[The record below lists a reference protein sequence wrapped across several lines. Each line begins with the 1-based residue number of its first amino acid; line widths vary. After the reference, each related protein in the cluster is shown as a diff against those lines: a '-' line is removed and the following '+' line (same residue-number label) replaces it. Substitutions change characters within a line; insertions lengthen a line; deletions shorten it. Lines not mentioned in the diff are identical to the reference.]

1 MLLIVF
7 LASLYG
13 LMILVKKWLSIPYAQ
28 VPFVTI
34 LSLMSVLYVAGLFE
48 LLLQISWL
56 VFLVGL
62 VCFALS
68 LYKSTVGISS
78 LTFFRRLIYDHSL
91 FPLTAFGVLFL
102 LSWFVFRNT
111 YVTEWDELSFWSLF
125 TKIATNY
132 NSMIAGFNDINK
144 ADYPRITALLQYYF
158 ILFLKGGNFHEGT
171 AIFAQ
176 SVIFVSAVPVFL
188 SFKKYNVFL
197 LCLITFCF
205 YSLVDVFAL
214 PIYSLYADSVLG
226 LCWGMSLI
234 LYLINRK
241 QDKIVLILT
250 SICLF
255 SMVQVKE
262 IGLVFGFFTIFIVLI
277 DEGFFSTFRLPVMLK
292 RLAVLTAVV
301 LVSHASWSM
310 FKSYNGVIG
319 TSFILDSERIYDSLF
334 DLQDYQRTT
343 AENYLYSLIH
353 IGNVAKTQ
361 AVLDEQHQDR
371 FIGNFAHQF
380 HFFEFSLSP
389 LYWAIIFVI
398 FMSLSYYL
406 TGNTTEKLFDRRSR
420 CVTFT
425 ICLLASLAAYT
436 CLILVLY
443 MFAFS
448 QYEAVRLASFW
459 RYLGTAYLGLFL
471 VLFYCVLKTEKKSL
485 LVAFIILMI
494 LVTPASTKL
503 ILNTFHKSDTQ
514 KSLDNLYRKID
525 PVIEE
530 IKGKEKGRSLRI
542 LLIHQRDDGMV
553 RNIVRHRAFPLR
565 FESIS
570 SVNTEK
576 KDDWPMQTWIGSA
589 EDFGLILQKCDYLI
603 VLKDDEFWDMFGDV
617 VNYSALKSIWRL
629 DNERLV
635 RVRAGGGHYET
646 LMSLFFSLATMRN

>member
-1 MLLIVF
+1 M
-7 LASLYG
+7 
-13 LMILVKKWLSIPYAQ
+13 MLVKKWLSIPYAQ

-34 LSLMSVLYVAGLFE
+34 ISLMSVLYVAGLFE

-56 VFLVGL
+56 VYLVGL
-62 VCFALS
+62 MCFVLS
-68 LYKSTVGISS
+68 LYKSTVGISRR
-78 LTFFRRLIYDHSL
+78 TFFRRLIYDHSL

-111 YVTEWDELSFWSLF
+111 YVTEWDEFSFWSIF

-176 SVIFVSAVPVFL
+176 SVIFGSAMPVFL
-188 SFKKYNVFL
+188 SFRKYNVFL

-205 YSLVDVFAL
+205 YSLPDVFVQ
-214 PIYSLYADSVLG
+214 PVSSLYADSVLG

-234 LYLINRK
+234 LYLMNRK
-241 QDKIVLILT
+241 QDRVVLIIT
-250 SICLF
+250 SLCLF

-262 IGLVFGFFTIFIVLI
+262 MGLVFAFCTIFMVMI
-277 DEGFFSTFRLPVMLK
+277 DEGFFSTFRLPVVLK
-292 RLAVLTAVV
+292 RLGVLTAVV
-301 LVSHASWSM
+301 LVSYASWSM
-310 FKSYNGVIG
+310 FKSYNGVVAS
-319 TSFILDSERIYDSLF
+319 SFSLDSERIDSLF

-371 FIGNFAHQF
+371 FIGSFAHQF

-406 TGNTTEKLFDRRSR
+406 TRNTTEKIFDRRSR

-425 ICLLASLAAYT
+425 ISLLASLVAYT
-436 CLILVLY
+436 CLILFLY

-448 QYEAVRLASFW
+448 QYEAVRLLSFW

-494 LVTPASTKL
+494 LVTQASTKG
-503 ILNTFHKSDTQ
+503 ILNAFHKSDTQ
-514 KSLDNLYRKID
+514 KSLDNLYKKID

-553 RNIVRHRAFPLR
+553 HRIVRHRAFPLS
-565 FESIS
+565 FEWFS

-576 KDDWPMQTWIGSA
+576 KDDWPHQTWIGSA
-589 EDFGLILQKCDYLI
+589 EDFGLKLQRNDYLI
-603 VLKDDEFWDMFGDV
+603 VLKDDEFWDLYGDV
-617 VNYSALKSIWRL
+617 VNHSALKAIWRL

-635 RVRAGGGHYET
+635 RVRSGGGGGGHT
-646 LMSLFFSLATMRN
+646 TRP

>member
-1 MLLIVF
+1 
-7 LASLYG
+7 
-13 LMILVKKWLSIPYAQ
+13 MILVKKWLSIPYAQ

-34 LSLMSVLYVAGLFE
+34 ISLMSVLYVAGLFE

-68 LYKSTVGISS
+68 LYKNTVGISRR
-78 LTFFRRLIYDHSL
+78 TFFCRLIYDHSL

-111 YVTEWDELSFWSLF
+111 YITQWDEFAHWSIF

-132 NSMIAGFNDINK
+132 NSMIAGFNEVGNP
-144 ADYPRITALLQYYF
+144 DYPRLTALLQYYF

-176 SVIFVSAVPVFL
+176 TVIFWSAVPVFL
-188 SFKKYNVFL
+188 SFRKYNVFL

-214 PIYSLYADSVLG
+214 PVFSLYADSVLG
-226 LCWGMSLI
+226 LCWGMSIL
-234 LYLINRK
+234 LYLMNRK
-241 QDKIVLILT
+241 QDRVVLIIT

-262 IGLVFGFFTIFIVLI
+262 MGLVFAFSTIFMVMI
-277 DEGFFSTFRLPVMLK
+277 DEGFFSTFRLPVVLK
-292 RLAVLTAVV
+292 RLGVLTAVV
-301 LVSHASWSM
+301 LVSYASWSM
-310 FKSYNGVIG
+310 FKSYNNVVIS
-319 TSFILDSERIYDSLF
+319 SFSLDGERIYDSLF

-353 IGNVAKTQ
+353 IGNEAKTQ

-371 FIGNFAHQF
+371 FIGSFAHQF

-406 TGNTTEKLFDRRSR
+406 TGNTPEKLFDRRSR
-420 CVTFT
+420 CVAFT

-436 CLILVLY
+436 CLILFLY

-471 VLFYCVLKTEKKSL
+471 VLFYCVLKTERKSL

-494 LVTPASTKL
+494 LVTPSSVKV
-503 ILNTFHKSDTQ
+503 ILNTFHTSDAQ
-514 KSLDNLYRKID
+514 KYLDNLYRKID

-530 IKGKEKGRSLRI
+530 IKEKGGQPRI
-542 LLIHQRDDGMV
+542 LLINQGGRGSLYV
-553 RNIVRHRAFPLR
+553 RFRYRAFPLE
-565 FESIS
+565 FDHIF
-570 SVNTEK
+570 SVNIEEK
-576 KDDWPMQTWIGSA
+576 DGWSPETSIVSA
-589 EDFGLILQKCDYLI
+589 EDFDLVLQRCDYLI
-603 VLKDDEFWDMFGDV
+603 VWNDGEFWDLYGDV
-617 VNYSALKSIWRL
+617 VRQSALKDIWKL
-629 DNERLV
+629 DNDRLV
-635 RVRAGGGHYET
+635 KLDHGQLLGR
-646 LMSLFFSLATMRN
+646 

>member
-13 LMILVKKWLSIPYAQ
+13 LMILVKKWLSLPYAQ

-62 VCFALS
+62 VCFAMS
-68 LYKSTVGISS
+68 LYKSTMGISRR
-78 LTFFRRLIYDHSL
+78 TFFRRLIYDHSL
-91 FPLTAFGVLFL
+91 FPLTAFSVLFL
-102 LSWFVFRNT
+102 LSWFVFRNAYIT
-111 YVTEWDELSFWSLF
+111 VWDEFSFWGIF

-132 NSMIAGFNDINK
+132 NSLIAGFNDINK
-144 ADYPRITALLQYYF
+144 ADYPRITACLQYYF
-158 ILFLKGGNFHEGT
+158 ILFLKGGSFHEGT

-176 SVIFVSAVPVFL
+176 TVIFWSAVPVFL
-188 SFKKYNVFL
+188 SFRKYNVFL

-205 YSLVDVFAL
+205 YSLADVFAM
-214 PIYSLYADSVLG
+214 PVYSLYADSVLG

-241 QDKIVLILT
+241 QDKIVLIIT
-250 SICLF
+250 SLCLF

-262 IGLVFGFFTIFIVLI
+262 MGLVFAFFTIFIVMI
-277 DEGFFSTFRLPVMLK
+277 DEGFFAPNIRLPVMLK
-292 RLAVLTAVV
+292 RLTVLTAVV
-301 LVSHASWSM
+301 LVSYASWGM
-310 FKSYNGVIG
+310 FKSYNGVVAS
-319 TSFILDSERIYDSLF
+319 SFSLSSERIYDSLF

-353 IGNVAKTQ
+353 IKTQ
-361 AVLDEQHQDR
+361 AVLDQQHQDR
-371 FIGNFAHQF
+371 FIARFAHQF

-406 TGNTTEKLFDRRSR
+406 TGNPTEKIFDRRSR

-425 ICLLASLAAYT
+425 ICLLVSLAAYT
-436 CLILVLY
+436 CLMLFLY
-443 MFAFS
+443 MFAFH

-485 LVAFIILMI
+485 LVAFI
-494 LVTPASTKL
+494 VTIVLFTPSSVLKPVFNL
-503 ILNTFHKSDTQ
+503 FHESDTR
-514 KSLDNLYRKID
+514 KYFDDLYRKID

-530 IKGKEKGRSLRI
+530 IKEKGGQPRI
-542 LLIHQRDDGMV
+542 LLINQFG
-553 RNIVRHRAFPLR
+553 NGSLYIKFRHRAFPLKFGR
-565 FESIS
+565 IF
-570 SVNTEK
+570 SVNTED
-576 KDDWPMQTWIGSA
+576 KDGWPPQTWIGSA
-589 EDFGLILQKCDYLI
+589 EDFGLVLQRCDYLI
-603 VLKDDEFWDMFGDV
+603 VWNNSEFWDLYGDV
-617 VNYSALKSIWRL
+617 VRRSTLKDIWIL
-629 DNERLV
+629 DNDRLV
-635 RVRAGGGHYET
+635 RFDPGRLREKWET
-646 LMSLFFSLATMRN
+646 